1 MLSLASAAL
10 LSQLT
15 LQQPEKI
22 EKRPEGCAF
31 ENINFTTNFAVGRL
45 HHCEKVDNF
54 QYELFL
60 QPEREEINPSPWYA
74 FAVEN
79 LTESSQTINITLV
92 ASTGVSRYKPKR
104 SKDKEMWHPIPFSE
118 GDGTLQFEL
127 TLAANVREYIA
138 GQEIIDN
145 VHYIEWL
152 SSLIKEPQ
160 QTEVISLGVSS
171 EGRNLAALEHTVKS
185 SDKWIVLIGRQH
197 PPEVTGA
204 LALLHF
210 GELLF
215 SDQAYVS
222 EFRQNY
228 NILLVPNMNPDGV
241 YHGNWRLTATGV
253 DMNRDWEK
261 QSLPETQ
268 ALVKYLTELVKN
280 GGKIEFA
287 IDFHSTRRNVFY
299 TMPKNYE
306 SPSGV
311 PLKKPQRVYNWIEE
325 INDMVESVELDYQS
339 GNHPE
344 SGVFKQFIADE
355 FGAHAV
361 TYEVSDSEER
371 DNIKRVAEA
380 ALISLINR
388 LD

>member
-1 MLSLASAAL
+1 MLTLVNVAL
-10 LSQLT
+10 LGQLAF
-15 LQQPEKI
+15 QHPEEADKEPKDCSFEQI
-22 EKRPEGCAF
+22 E
-31 ENINFTTNFAVGRL
+31 FTINFAVGRL
-45 HHCEKVDNF
+45 NHCEKTGDNK
-54 QYELFL
+54 YRLFL
-60 QPEREEINPSPWYA
+60 EPEREKINPSPWYA
-74 FAVEN
+74 FAVKN
-79 LTESSQTINITLV
+79 KTETSQTVAITLV
-92 ASTGVSRYKPKR
+92 ASEGVSRYKPKR
-104 SKDKEMWHPIPFSE
+104 SEGDDIWHPIPFSE

-127 TLAANVREYIA
+127 TLSGQTKEYIA

-171 EGRNLAALEHTVKS
+171 EGRNLAALEHRVES
-185 SDKWIVLIGRQH
+185 SNKWIILIGRQH

-215 SDQAYVS
+215 SDEPYVVK
-222 EFRQNY
+222 FRQKY

-241 YHGNWRLTATGV
+241 YHGNWRLTAAGI
-253 DMNRDWEK
+253 DMNRDWK
-261 QSLPETQ
+261 NQTLPETQ
-268 ALVKYLTELVKN
+268 ALTNYLKKLVEN
-280 GGKIEFA
+280 GGQIEFA
-287 IDFHSTRRNVFY
+287 IDFHSTHRNVFY
-299 TMPKNYE
+299 TMPKDYE

-311 PLKKPQRVYNWIEE
+311 PLRNPRRVYDWIEE
-325 INDMVESVELDYQS
+325 IAEMVDSVELDYQS
-339 GNHPE
+339 GDHPE

-355 FGAHAV
+355 FAAHAV
-361 TYEVSDSEER
+361 TYEVSDSEDR
-371 DNIKRVAEA
+371 NNIKRVAEA

>member
-1 MLSLASAAL
+1 MLTLANVAL
-10 LSQLT
+10 LSQLA
-15 LQQPEKI
+15 LQQPGETDKKPEDCSFEQI
-22 EKRPEGCAF
+22 E
-31 ENINFTTNFAVGRL
+31 FTINFAVGRL
-45 HHCEKVDNF
+45 NHCEKTGDN
-54 QYELFL
+54 QYKLFL
-60 QPEREEINPSPWYA
+60 EPEREKINPSPWYA
-74 FAVEN
+74 FAVKNKAE
-79 LTESSQTINITLV
+79 TSQTIDITLV
-92 ASTGVSRYKPKR
+92 ASEGVSRYKPKR
-104 SKDKEMWHPIPFSE
+104 SEGDDIWHAIPFSE

-127 TLAANVREYIA
+127 TLSGQTKEYIA

-171 EGRNLAALEHTVKS
+171 EGRNLAALEHRVES
-185 SDKWIVLIGRQH
+185 SDKWIILIGRQH

-215 SDQAYVS
+215 SDEPYVVK
-222 EFRQNY
+222 FRQKY

-241 YHGNWRLTATGV
+241 YHGNWRLTAAGI
-253 DMNRDWEK
+253 DMNRDWK
-261 QSLPETQ
+261 NLTLPETQ
-268 ALVKYLTELVKN
+268 AMANYLKKLVKD

-287 IDFHSTRRNVFY
+287 IDFHSTRKNVFY
-299 TMPKNYE
+299 TMPEDYE
-306 SPSGV
+306 PLSGV
-311 PLKKPQRVYNWIEE
+311 PLRNPQRVYNWIEE
-325 INDMVESVELDYQS
+325 IEELVGSVELDYQT
-339 GNHPE
+339 GAHPE

-355 FGAHAV
+355 FAAHAV
-361 TYEVSDSEER
+361 TYEVSDNEER
-371 DNIKRVAEA
+371 NNIKKVAEA